1 MYVLFSIYFSEINL
15 LIKNIGEKNLLFQG
29 IHIENKLNARN
40 ATWLLDVQILQMFK
54 CSNVQMFKCSNV
66 QIGCSNVQ
74 MFKCSN
80 VQMFKLDVQMFKF
93 FKINIENLKK
103 WIDEIKTTQKKSNCD
118 FDCGCHKSQ
127 RDESLKLSIIG
138 ELKHRIL
145 CN

>member
-1 MYVLFSIYFSEINL
+1 MYVLFSIYFSEINF

-29 IHIENKLNARN
+29 IHIGNKLNARN
-40 ATWLLDVQILQMFK
+40 TTWLLD
-54 CSNVQMFKCSNV
+54 
-66 QIGCSNVQ
+66 
-74 MFKCSN
+74 
-80 VQMFKLDVQMFKF
+80 DTMFKF